1 MDNYFQ
7 NCPAVMNDSG
17 RLFGDFKTATRRN
30 EYIKY
35 INDIYRDDQ
44 YRYFLQNNA
53 QLIMDREWEWNKK
66 NAQCWTNDC
75 IHNYPLRNNPR
86 HFLQEREAYDSIFNL
101 RTNAKLAPMRQC
113 KLNRKDYRLNL

>member
-66 NAQCWTNDC
+66 NTQCWTNDC
-75 IHNYPLRNNPR
+75 IHHYPLRNNPR
-86 HFLQEREAYDSIFNL
+86 HFVQEREAYDSIFNL
-101 RTNAKLAPMRQC
+101 RTNAQLSPMRQC